1 MAYASQQIHAMRKS
15 GDLQGAYRLA
25 VEAYRSEPGN
35 KYIAGELTWVLYDC
49 LKRYKASGSHYFRNG
64 EAYAQSLRV
73 IARYGFDPRENDMF
87 YESLVKLVGSVS
99 WDLVKR
105 KRVEDLRKVFEAT
118 VDLSAIDA
126 RFRNGILMKA
136 FLKGFDEAPLY
147 LVDAIRWHGFS
158 SFTREDYLDEEYQG
172 RKIPGLA
179 ESMVNGY
186 LDCMVKKNREG
197 NPIFPTA
204 AQEDAVLAI
213 KPLISRQ
220 ECARWKW
227 LEYKLGKLLIAMRR
241 NAEARDV
248 LAPFVL
254 RKSKEAYAW
263 ATYGETFLPERPE
276 LYAACIFRALQL
288 SKDPKY
294 ALSYHEAAIGLFAQ
308 MGDYAAARLEA
319 ETVSTCRH
327 ENGWSQSPVVQRA
340 QQESWYS
347 SSEPSE
353 DNMPKYR
360 ALGADAEATLEAYV
374 PKVDFYLEW
383 TAPEKGLAG
392 IDTFPSPIYTLDRA
406 ERLCLHDANLSKNYE
421 PGRVYTASLDKNG
434 LRIYGNAVPSDNKRM
449 EGVFIRS
456 FEGVFESVKSYGFV
470 HTSSDDVWIPE
481 RLVKEHAL
489 TTLARVKGQTAASF
503 RKKKGSNDGGWTQEP
518 RILEVVLPSPGE
530 GRKEIEG
537 AVRIARGGFGF
548 VSDEFF
554 IPPKLVADCD
564 LRDGDTVKGIAV
576 KSWNKKKRQWSWAVS
591 KIVDRTDVDIVNDAS
606 EIL

>member
-1 MAYASQQIHAMRKS
+1 
-15 GDLQGAYRLA
+15 
-25 VEAYRSEPGN
+25 
-35 KYIAGELTWVLYDC
+35 
-49 LKRYKASGSHYFRNG
+49 
-64 EAYAQSLRV
+64 
-73 IARYGFDPRENDMF
+73 
-87 YESLVKLVGSVS
+87 
-99 WDLVKR
+99 
-105 KRVEDLRKVFEAT
+105 
-118 VDLSAIDA
+118 
-126 RFRNGILMKA
+126 
-136 FLKGFDEAPLY
+136 
-147 LVDAIRWHGFS
+147 
-158 SFTREDYLDEEYQG
+158 
-172 RKIPGLA
+172 
-179 ESMVNGY
+179 MVNGY

-204 AQEDAVLAI
+204 AQEDAVIAI

-227 LEYKLGKLLIAMRR
+227 LEYKLGKLLIAMGR

-360 ALGADAEATLEAYV
+360 ALGADAEAALEAYV

-392 IDTFPSPIYTLDRA
+392 IDTFRRQSTPWTGRKGCACTMPIFRRTTSLAGSTPHRSTRTDCA
-406 ERLCLHDANLSKNYE
+406 
-421 PGRVYTASLDKNG
+421 YTAM
-434 LRIYGNAVPSDNKRM
+434 PSHR
-449 EGVFIRS
+449 
-456 FEGVFESVKSYGFV
+456 
-470 HTSSDDVWIPE
+470 
-481 RLVKEHAL
+481 
-489 TTLARVKGQTAASF
+489 TTRGWRVCS
-503 RKKKGSNDGGWTQEP
+503 
-518 RILEVVLPSPGE
+518 
-530 GRKEIEG
+530 
-537 AVRIARGGFGF
+537 
-548 VSDEFF
+548 
-554 IPPKLVADCD
+554 
-564 LRDGDTVKGIAV
+564 
-576 KSWNKKKRQWSWAVS
+576 
-591 KIVDRTDVDIVNDAS
+591 
-606 EIL
+606 